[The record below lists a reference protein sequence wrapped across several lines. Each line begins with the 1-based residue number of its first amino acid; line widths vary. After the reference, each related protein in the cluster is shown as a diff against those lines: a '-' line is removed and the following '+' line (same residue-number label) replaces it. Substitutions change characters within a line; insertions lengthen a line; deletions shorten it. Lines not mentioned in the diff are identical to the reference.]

1 MLDHKK
7 GLDLLCLGLSGYAK
21 AYYCASVR
29 TFTNVIICSCLSY
42 SSSTFIKFA
51 PLLYLNCE
59 VLRQMEKSDI
69 SVWQGIKFVSR
80 SATYFRNFILL
91 TSSQQ
96 VHKRCDKLVVD
107 RFPELRNH
115 NHDVAPVS
123 QVRNQHPTLAFF
135 PVINLVQQQNSAH
148 GNDYTPES

>member
-1 MLDHKK
+1 
-7 GLDLLCLGLSGYAK
+7 
-21 AYYCASVR
+21 
-29 TFTNVIICSCLSY
+29 
-42 SSSTFIKFA
+42 
-51 PLLYLNCE
+51 
-59 VLRQMEKSDI
+59 MEKSDI
-69 SVWQGIKFVSR
+69 SAWQGIKFVSR

-96 VHKRCDKLVVD
+96 VHNRCDKLVID

-148 GNDYTPES
+148 GNDYTPKAE